1 MANDVTKEMI
11 QNMAD
16 AKAAYISAQ
25 ARGMGVVTAK
35 ERMKN
40 IAFNYYEQLLKAAQE
55 NISLREEI
63 DALDAALADA
73 DKELKEL
80 RQIHKKSGKSQ
91 STQSQTA

>member
-1 MANDVTKEMI
+1 MANYVTKEMI

-16 AKAAYISAQ
+16 ANAAYISAQ
-25 ARGMGVVTAK
+25 ARGMGVAVAK

-55 NISLREEI
+55 NISLHEEI